1 MAKAAELQNSAS
13 ETIER
18 DKSLSPSPNKSKLDL
33 EINNEET
40 V

>member
-18 DKSLSPSPNKSKLDL
+18 DKSLSPNKSKLDL